1 MRLLFFIITFY
12 FSIIVNAQE
21 TLKSKITKF
30 RVDYSSKYASPS
42 YYEKDSLKLFGL
54 RMIHVNKPEF
64 YLKTKKT
71 LDSLR
76 NEGFVIFY
84 EGVLT
89 ELENKEEADFYLKK
103 FRRITHESLMNYF
116 DDENEVNKSHKIQG
130 YVYQNDADYGLNF
143 KVDKLVD
150 LSVKEL
156 ILAYEKKFGEIILT
170 DCDLNTPMG
179 KKYKCSKKDKN
190 GTDYLIST
198 LRNNHIFD
206 EIKNSKSTKIALVYG
221 KAHIDVLG
229 LMLKRDG
236 WMFKHLN

>member
-1 MRLLFFIITFY
+1 MKLLFLFLFCFP
-12 FSIIVNAQE
+12 FSICAQGN
-21 TLKSKITKF
+21 LKTKITKL

-42 YYEKDSLKLFGL
+42 YYEKDNLKLFGI

-64 YLKTKKT
+64 YLTTKKT

-76 NEGFVIFY
+76 NEGYIVFY
-84 EGVLT
+84 EGVT
-89 ELENKEEADFYLKK
+89 IELEDKEEADLYLKK
-103 FRRITHESLMNYF
+103 FRRITHQTLMNYY
-116 DDENEVNKSHKIQG
+116 DDENETKKSHKIED
-130 YVYQNDADYGLNF
+130 YVYQNDADYGLNIE
-143 KVDKLVD
+143 VDQLVD

-179 KKYKCSKKDKN
+179 KKYKCSKKDKK

-198 LRNNHIFD
+198 LRNNHIFE
-206 EIKNSKSTKIALVYG
+206 EISKSKASKIVLVYG

-229 LMLKRDG
+229 MMLKRDG
-236 WMFKHLN
+236 WAFKHLN